1 MKISFMTLGC
11 PDWDIDTICA
21 RGQEYGY
28 DGVDLR
34 GYLDQIDI
42 TRLPEFTTQASLT
55 RRKLE
60 DAGLQVSGISTS
72 IRICDPGEFERNLEE
87 ARRTIP
93 VSRAFGTMCLRVFGG
108 GNLSEYP
115 RQELAKLGCECLA
128 RILEIDGARDLR
140 WLFETHDLWVKAQ
153 DCRLLLDGISDPSF
167 GALWDMGHTY
177 RVGGEEPAESFAAI
191 GSRVGYVHV
200 KDAIYDPASPQA
212 MLDGWHYV
220 APGTGELPLA
230 ESIALLRAGGYDG
243 WLLFED
249 EKRWHPDLPEPEEVF
264 PHFVDWIRP
273 LLDLARGG

>member
-11 PDWDIDTICA
+11 PEWDIDTLCA

-34 GYLDQIDI
+34 GYLDEIDI
-42 TRLPEFTTQASLT
+42 TRLPEFTTQADET

-60 DAGLQVSGISTS
+60 DAGLVVSGISTS
-72 IRICDPGEFERNLEE
+72 IRICDPGDLERNLEE
-87 ARRTIP
+87 ARRTIA
-93 VSRAFGTMCLRVFGG
+93 VAKAFGTISLRVFGG
-108 GNLSEYP
+108 GNLAEYT
-115 RQELAKLGCECLA
+115 RQDLAKLGCACVG
-128 RILEIDGARDLR
+128 RILELDGARDLR

-153 DCRLLLDGISDPSF
+153 DCRLLLDGISDPAF

-177 RVGGEEPAESFAAI
+177 RVGGEEPEESFSAI

-200 KDAIYDPASPQA
+200 KDAIYDPASPLA
-212 MLDGWHYV
+212 MADGWHYV

-230 ESIALLRAGGYDG
+230 ASIALLQEGGYDG
-243 WLLFED
+243 WLLFEH

-273 LLDLARGG
+273 MLDPPTGI